1 MISQLERP
9 SRPATI
15 ARHSIKASGN
25 SPRPTALCRIAEKE
39 GGVARGIARRA
50 ARRARMIMAMQ
61 AAYQRAAAPDARR
74 AEMPQ
79 GGMIRDNANAP
90 M

>member
-1 MISQLERP
+1 M
-9 SRPATI
+9 
-15 ARHSIKASGN
+15 ARD
-25 SPRPTALCRIAEKE
+25 
-39 GGVARGIARRA
+39 IARRA